1 MSLSTILSAIGTI
14 WRELWG
20 KMPDDYKQATE
31 DAINGLNTAK
41 AFLTNPLVISIAAL
55 FPKGIG
61 GIVDTALV
69 NVINKVLPELEI
81 GKDCEAAL
89 QAYIIAHPAANE
101 QEKATV
107 ILQTI
112 IQNIGKLPASW
123 QDKHWLDIAVSILI
137 AILGIT
143 KTEANTL
150 VSLSYAQM
158 KKTN

>member
-1 MSLSTILSAIGTI
+1 MSFSTILVSIGTI

-20 KMPDDYKQATE
+20 KIPENYEQATE

-41 AFLTNPLVISIAAL
+41 AFLTNPLVISVAAL
-55 FPKGIG
+55 FPRGIG
-61 GIVDTALV
+61 SIADAALV
-69 NVINKVLPELEI
+69 NIINKILPELEM
-81 GKDCEAAL
+81 GKACEDAL
-89 QAYIIAHPAANE
+89 QAYIVAHPAAAE

-123 QDKHWLDIAVSILI
+123 QDKHWLDIAVNILI

-150 VSLSYAQM
+150 VSIKYAQM
-158 KKTN
+158 KKAN